1 MTRKL
6 SVTAAC
12 NAANQRVG
20 KPAKFGPNSWQVFFH
35 EPDETASCAMQTD
48 DYFKAAC
55 YARELKAITAM
66 ELLAGA
72 HGYRAE
78 YELTGFDTLLIDEI
92 NQKTPWRVAVRDVHR
107 AMVSK

>member
-1 MTRKL
+1 MVRKL

-12 NAANQRVG
+12 NAANQCVG
-20 KPAKFGPNSWQVFFH
+20 KPVKFGPTSWQVFYRQPGESFSR
-35 EPDETASCAMQTD
+35 EMQTD

-78 YELTGFDTLLIDEI
+78 YELTGFETLLIDEI
-92 NQKTPWRVAVRDVHR
+92 NQKSPWRVAVRDVHR
-107 AMVSK
+107 AMVSR

>member
-35 EPDETASCAMQTD
+35 EPDETASCAMQAD

-66 ELLAGA
+66 ELLADA

-78 YELTGFDTLLIDEI
+78 YAPMA
-92 NQKTPWRVAVRDVHR
+92 QPSTPQFCTNNRFLPCIPCRSSPAGC
-107 AMVSK
+107 